1 MDNLVLL
8 NLREF
13 LREILLSPIASIKFL
28 HAALNTSVV
37 NIQGA
42 RSRKK
47 THFSHLLLPTKLVAW
62 HSGRTS
68 VSKSDWRT
76 FRVLQL
82 MGVWTVG
89 KPSAT
94 DQPTRP
100 TQPFVLSGS
109 INEK

>member
-28 HAALNTSVV
+28 HAALNTSVI

-47 THFSHLLLPTKLVAW
+47 
-62 HSGRTS
+62 
-68 VSKSDWRT
+68 RT
-76 FRVLQL
+76 FPIYYYRRSWWR
-82 MGVWTVG
+82 GTVVERRSLKVTG
-89 KPSAT
+89 ELSLSCA
-94 DQPTRP
+94 RP
-100 TQPFVLSGS
+100 AADG
-109 INEK
+109 